1 MESVE
6 ELRKLL
12 EDLERK
18 KVLKSGKEV
27 LTEAFKELAVRY
39 GYNSKEMARSILN
52 SKLQGKLS
60 DTVSA
65 VRAEYDDLSRYE
77 RAREGVSR

>member
-39 GYNSKEMARSILN
+39 GYNSKETARSILN

-65 VRAEYDDLSRYE
+65 VRAE
-77 RAREGVSR
+77 